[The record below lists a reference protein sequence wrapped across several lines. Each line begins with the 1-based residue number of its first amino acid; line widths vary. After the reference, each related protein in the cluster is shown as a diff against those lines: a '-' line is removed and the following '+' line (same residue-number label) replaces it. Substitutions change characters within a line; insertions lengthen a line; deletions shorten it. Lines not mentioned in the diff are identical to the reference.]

1 MEVRLKFGL
10 DQLLYGMKQ
19 NNVEQ
24 IYGKADFQFF
34 DEDENV
40 VLVYNKLKAKL
51 TFYADED
58 FKLGYITTSNSELT
72 FFGTT
77 VLRKSKS
84 EVLELFKTNKIE
96 KWETEIVEGE
106 EMLFNEDNW
115 VFLYFD
121 YNELIKIEIGA
132 VFNNQDEFD
141 WKFKA

>member
-1 MEVRLKFGL
+1 MEAKLKFGL

-40 VLVYNKLKAKL
+40 ILVYNKLKTKL

-58 FKLGYITTSNSELT
+58 FKLGYITTSNKELT

-77 VLRKSKS
+77 FLGKSKS
-84 EVLELFKTNKIE
+84 EVLELFKANKIE

-115 VFLYFD
+115 IFLYFD

>member
-19 NNVEQ
+19 TNVEQ

-58 FKLGYITTSNSELT
+58 FKLGYITTSNNELT
-72 FFGTT
+72 FFGSS
-77 VLRKSKS
+77 VLGKSKS
-84 EVLELFKTNKIE
+84 EVLELFKVNKIE

>member
-51 TFYADED
+51 TFYVDED

-72 FFGTT
+72 FFGTN
-77 VLRKSKS
+77 VLGKSKS